1 MPKVSSFF
9 VVENIAPGT
18 WNTLFTQNFRLKNR
32 FHKPFCQARHLGPCL
47 SNFCC
52 LCPARTWQARTW
64 HDICQ
69 TTFQQYEWSYERSH
83 DPGMISKALY
93 TVLNASNSKMLQT
106 SSKMGVVI
114 TSARQAHRR
123 WDLLLPSLLALLP
136 GNTWDQLLDI
146 VLLSACRIVQP

>member
-1 MPKVSSFF
+1 MHKVSSFF

-18 WNTLFTQNFRLKNR
+18 WNTLLTQNFRLKKQISQT
-32 FHKPFCQARHLGPCL
+32 FLSGQAPGTL
-47 SNFCC
+47 SFQFFC
-52 LCPARTWQARTW
+52 LCPVRTWQARTW

-123 WDLLLPSLLALLP
+123 WDLLLPSLLALLRR
-136 GNTWDQLLDI
+136 NTWDQLLDI

>member
-1 MPKVSSFF
+1 MHKVSSFF

-47 SNFCC
+47 SNFFVFV
-52 LCPARTWQARTW
+52 LSGPGRPGPGM
-64 HDICQ
+64 I
-69 TTFQQYEWSYERSH
+69 FVKPLFNNMNERSH

-123 WDLLLPSLLALLP
+123 WDLLLPSLLALLTR
-136 GNTWDQLLDI
+136 NTWDQLLDI

>member
-1 MPKVSSFF
+1 MHKVSSFF

-18 WNTLFTQNFRLKNR
+18 WNTLLTQNFRLKHR

-47 SNFCC
+47 SNFFVFV
-52 LCPARTWQARTW
+52 LPGPGM
-64 HDICQ
+64 I
-69 TTFQQYEWSYERSH
+69 FVKPLFNNMNERSH

-123 WDLLLPSLLALLP
+123 WDLLLPSLLALLRR
-136 GNTWDQLLDI
+136 NT
-146 VLLSACRIVQP
+146 